1 MSTTVLGQTEL
12 GQLEFK
18 RESLTE
24 VVFDKILEGII
35 GKVLAPGTRV
45 SEASLATQLGVSK
58 TPVRE
63 ALLRLKSMG
72 LTEVAPDGLRVTQPS
87 FERIRDAYEYR
98 CGIEQMSAATA
109 SGRADSAEHAAI
121 TQAAELS
128 LSAASVGDEA
138 GFRSWDREF
147 HRRVAHS
154 AHNPM
159 IREEV
164 EKLLL
169 LTSALRGRDAPARS
183 NSVLCGDEHLRV
195 AVAITAGDGATAAEV
210 MARHIRYVMDMVLE
224 SFSFANQP
232 AKSSHE

>member
-24 VVFDKILEGII
+24 IVFDKILQGII

-63 ALLRLKSMG
+63 ALLQLRSMG
-72 LTEVAPDGLRVTQPS
+72 LTEVTPDGLRVTQPS

-109 SGRADSAEHAAI
+109 AGRADLAQQEAI
-121 TQAAELS
+121 LQAAELS
-128 LSAASVGDEA
+128 LSAASAGDEA

-147 HRRVAHS
+147 HRRIAVS
-154 AHNPM
+154 TRNPM

-164 EKLLL
+164 ETLLL
-169 LTSALRGRDAPARS
+169 LTSALRGRDAPVRS

-195 AVAITAGDGATAAEV
+195 AVAITAGDDKTAAEV
-210 MARHIRYVMDMVLE
+210 MGRHIQYVMNMVLE
-224 SFSFANQP
+224 AFRADNRPS
-232 AKSSHE
+232 KSSHE